1 MYRLTAFGIAVLVL
15 AAACSSAGDSVT
27 GTVTKID
34 RKGLPENAAVQVELR
49 DTSLQDVASALIS
62 QETIEMNGNQG

>member
-1 MYRLTAFGIAVLVL
+1 MYRLTALGIALFVL
-15 AAACSSAGDSVT
+15 AAACSSSGDAVT

-49 DTSLQDVASALIS
+49 DTSLPVARHDRAKFACVS
-62 QETIEMNGNQG
+62 GGQG